1 MNSNEASQA
10 ARAGATAPALS
21 DSLITRIRGALIE
34 DLGEAG
40 DVTTNAI
47 FDEHATASA
56 HVVAKEP
63 GVLCGARVFAA
74 VFEQLPNVT
83 INFRREDGERV
94 GNGDVVIELEG
105 SIRSLLAG
113 ERTALNFLQRMSGIA
128 TQTARFVE
136 AARGRL
142 QVCDTRKTTPLW
154 RDLEKYAVACGGG
167 TNHRMGLYDMIM
179 LKDTHADGAGGI
191 ANALRLVNERKGSL
205 AVAAE
210 ARTLDEVRAVL
221 EAGADL
227 IMLDN
232 MDDATM
238 REAVRLIDKRIPT
251 EVTGGVT
258 VERIALLADIGID
271 RVSVGALTHSVR
283 ALDFSMRLR
292 VSGTK

>member
-1 MNSNEASQA
+1 MNSNEAPQA
-10 ARAGATAPALS
+10 ARAGAAAPALS

-94 GNGDVVIELEG
+94 SNGDVVIELEG

-154 RDLEKYAVACGGG
+154 RDLEKHAVACGGG
-167 TNHRMGLYDMIM
+167 TNHRIGLYDMIM

-251 EVTGGVT
+251 EITGGVT

>member
-1 MNSNEASQA
+1 MNSNEAPQA
-10 ARAGATAPALS
+10 ARAGAAAPALS

>member
-1 MNSNEASQA
+1 MNSNEAPQA
-10 ARAGATAPALS
+10 ARAGAAAPALS

-83 INFRREDGERV
+83 VNFRREDGERV

-136 AARGRL
+136 AAQGRL

>member
-1 MNSNEASQA
+1 MNSNEAPQA
-10 ARAGATAPALS
+10 ARAGAAAPALS

-63 GVLCGARVFAA
+63 GVLCGVRVFAA

-94 GNGDVVIELEG
+94 SNGDVVIELEG

-154 RDLEKYAVACGGG
+154 RDLEKHAVACGGG

-251 EVTGGVT
+251 EITGGVT

>member
-1 MNSNEASQA
+1 MNSNEAPQA
-10 ARAGATAPALS
+10 ARAGAAAPALS

-94 GNGDVVIELEG
+94 SNGDVVIELEG

-154 RDLEKYAVACGGG
+154 RDLEKHAVACGGG

-251 EVTGGVT
+251 EITGGVT

>member
-1 MNSNEASQA
+1 MNSNEAPQA
-10 ARAGATAPALS
+10 ARAGAAAPALS

-63 GVLCGARVFAA
+63 GVLCGVRVFAA

-83 INFRREDGERV
+83 TNFRREDGERV
-94 GNGDVVIELEG
+94 SSGDVVIELEG

-128 TQTARFVE
+128 TQTARFAE

-154 RDLEKYAVACGGG
+154 RDLEKYAVLCGGG
-167 TNHRMGLYDMIM
+167 TNHRMGLHDMIM

>member
-1 MNSNEASQA
+1 MNSNEAPQA
-10 ARAGATAPALS
+10 ARAGAAAPALS

-94 GNGDVVIELEG
+94 SNGDVVIELEG

-251 EVTGGVT
+251 EITGGVT